1 MIKKEDLCL
10 GDIELL
16 RDISTGKIDDDS
28 NLNDSQRRSA
38 RFLYNSELITA
49 CPLEGADANIE
60 ALSISPLGKTILSQI
75 DLT

>member
-1 MIKKEDLCL
+1 MAKKEDLCL

-38 RFLYNSELITA
+38 RFLYNSGLIKA
-49 CPLEGADANIE
+49 CPLEGVDANIE
-60 ALSISPLGKTILSQI
+60 ALFISQKGKEMLGSL
-75 DLT
+75 